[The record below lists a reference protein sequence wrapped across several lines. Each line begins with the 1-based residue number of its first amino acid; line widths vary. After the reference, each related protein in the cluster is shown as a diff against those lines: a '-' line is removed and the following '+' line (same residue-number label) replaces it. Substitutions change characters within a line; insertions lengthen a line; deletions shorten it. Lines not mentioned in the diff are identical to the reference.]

1 MITLFEVTRPGS
13 RSKARSDASTAAT
26 SESEGPK
33 RRPNCPG
40 RRKWRKFG
48 ELRSDKDAMNELT
61 AEGSGNFKVT
71 SRWMAAAGGTGPRA
85 IACAGNAG
93 LALASSTVS
102 PEGTSA

>member
-1 MITLFEVTRPGS
+1 
-13 RSKARSDASTAAT
+13 
-26 SESEGPK
+26 
-33 RRPNCPG
+33 
-40 RRKWRKFG
+40 
-48 ELRSDKDAMNELT
+48 MNELT